1 MKRFEKFVIVTDID
15 GTFISDKEALVER
28 NLTAIEYFKAH
39 GGRFTV
45 ASGRAAE
52 HIRGSIPC
60 VDELVNIPAVTCNGA
75 NLYDYDREE
84 TVESYPMDTALIGG
98 VVEFVR
104 QNYPK
109 AGIRASAEGYCFVST
124 PEDMKNPLVDGD
136 FKRYNT
142 TNHFI
147 SPVEAWSE
155 LDVYKIVLRIDEADI
170 LEAMDKLR
178 ETFGERVSVTQSW
191 ATIIDVQ
198 RGGINKGTTLERYV
212 RRTLGEDVR
221 IYACGDYLND
231 LEMLNCADVAV
242 CPSNAHPKI
251 KEVSRLCLCSNNEGL
266 IADLVDHIEKEI
278 KNEA

>member
-1 MKRFEKFVIVTDID
+1 MLARREFTMED
-15 GTFISDKEALVER
+15 VER
-28 NLTAIEYFKAH
+28 NLAAIEYFKAH

-84 TVESYPMDTALIGG
+84 TVASYPMDIGLVRE
-98 VVEFVR
+98 VVDFVR
-104 QNYPK
+104 KKYPR
-109 AGIRASAEGYCFVST
+109 AGVRASAEGYCFVST

-142 TNHFI
+142 TNHFMNSI
-147 SPVEAWSE
+147 EEWEE
-155 LDVYKIVLRIDEADI
+155 LDVYKVVVRIDEADI
-170 LEAMDKLR
+170 LDAMDMLR
-178 ETFGERVSVTQSW
+178 EYFGDRVSVTQSW

-198 RGGINKGTTLERYV
+198 RGGINKGATLERYA
-212 RRTLGEDVR
+212 RQSYGEDVR

-231 LEMLNCADVAV
+231 VDLHAVSDVSV
-242 CPSNAHPKI
+242 CPANAHEAI
-251 KEVSRLCLCSNNEGL
+251 KELCDIELCSSEEGV
-266 IADLVDHIEKEI
+266 IGDLVEYLDKELEK
-278 KNEA
+278 

>member
-1 MKRFEKFVIVTDID
+1 MKRFEKIVIVTDID

-28 NLTAIEYFKAH
+28 NLAAIEYFKAH

-84 TVESYPMDTALIGG
+84 TVESYPMDIGLVRE
-98 VVEFVR
+98 VVDFVR
-104 QNYPK
+104 KKYPR
-109 AGIRASAEGYCFVST
+109 AGVRASAEGYCFVST

-147 SPVEAWSE
+147 NSIEEWEE
-155 LDVYKIVLRIDEADI
+155 LDVYKVVVRIDEADI
-170 LEAMDKLR
+170 LDAMDMLR
-178 ETFGERVSVTQSW
+178 EHFGDRVSVTQSW

-198 RGGINKGTTLERYV
+198 GGGINKGTTLKRYI
-212 RRTLGEDVR
+212 RRTLGKDVR

-231 LEMLNCADVAV
+231 LEMLRCADVAV
-242 CPSNAHPKI
+242 CPSNAHPEIKKI
-251 KEVSRLCLCSNNEGL
+251 SRLCLCSNNEGL

-278 KNEA
+278 KNEI